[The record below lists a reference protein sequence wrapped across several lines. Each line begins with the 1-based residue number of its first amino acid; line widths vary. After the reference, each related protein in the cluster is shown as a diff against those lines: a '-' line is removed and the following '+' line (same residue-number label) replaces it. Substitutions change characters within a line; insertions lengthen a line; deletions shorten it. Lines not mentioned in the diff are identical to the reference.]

1 MKRNSK
7 ILIGVAVVVA
17 VLTGAYFTNVGGLK
31 GCIGRSCTSRGSASL
46 PDFAVKGG
54 AFTKSSSGPAYTY
67 LTVYFKNKASVPTT
81 SEMSV
86 FTDNYDEDIAP
97 MYAMNKLKNTTAFIS
112 NDFLLSDLCKGHKVF
127 APYINISIDH
137 DNKIK
142 ESDETNNFMPIE
154 ASTQCITND
163 SITRGEFFHG
173 LALIVSNK
181 EQTNYWDFD
190 DVVFSD
196 VKKGSTYFN
205 SIAFLYKQGLVK
217 GYADGQFKPDSF
229 LSRAEAAKILYNV
242 YEKYKGLPTNAT
254 LTSAYADVYCGT
266 GEMASCP
273 WYYSP
278 IQLSAGVGFL
288 DVKPFA
294 GLNFRPNDSIT
305 SLEAS
310 TMINSLNNFIW

>member
-31 GCIGRSCTSRGSASL
+31 GCIGRSCTSTRGPASL
-46 PDFAVKGG
+46 PDFAIKGKT
-54 AFTKSSSGPAYTY
+54 FTKSSSGPAYNY
-67 LTVYFKNKASVPTT
+67 LTIYFQNKASVPTT
-81 SEMSV
+81 ADMSIFIDGV
-86 FTDNYDEDIAP
+86 DVAP

-112 NDFLLSDLCKGHKVF
+112 SDFLLSNLCKGHKVF
-127 APYINISIDH
+127 APYINIFIDH
-137 DNKIK
+137 DDKIK
-142 ESDETNNFMPIE
+142 ESDETNNFTNFE
-154 ASTQCITND
+154 ASTCITND

-173 LALIVSNK
+173 LALIVSGA

-217 GYADGQFKPDSF
+217 GFSDGTFKPDSF
-229 LSRAEAAKILYNV
+229 LSRAEAANILYNV
-242 YEKYKGLPTNAT
+242 YEKYKGLPTNST

-266 GEMASCP
+266 GEAASCP

-310 TMINSLNNFIW
+310 TMMKSLYNFVL